1 MANLLAHSDP
11 SELVDFMSFIGLL
24 VHRLK
29 VSNSEL
35 GEIILTHAFQDSMF
49 QVLDELI
56 TPLTSH
62 VSQLLAQ
69 PASGTDDA
77 LTHGESKKGYLTLLS
92 TIMSAKLQGVFL
104 SERTLIFPPCLKQV
118 PNPLFPV
125 GNKGQLEGLLEMMER
140 LVVDL
145 TDPVGQR
152 SALQF
157 LARCVNVWAVQSPD
171 GAPQALPGFERFVYE
186 RLIPATFRVL
196 SLPEFNT
203 KDGQVM
209 LVRIPSLPRAVILSF

>member
-104 SERTLIFPPCLKQV
+104 SERTLIFPPCL
-118 PNPLFPV
+118 
-125 GNKGQLEGLLEMMER
+125 E
-140 LVVDL
+140 
-145 TDPVGQR
+145 
-152 SALQF
+152 
-157 LARCVNVWAVQSPD
+157 
-171 GAPQALPGFERFVYE
+171 
-186 RLIPATFRVL
+186 
-196 SLPEFNT
+196 
-203 KDGQVM
+203 
-209 LVRIPSLPRAVILSF
+209 